1 MPSKVSSFLR
11 YFYVIDIFGL
21 KTEFQIDQKPKFKT
35 MSGAF
40 FTLVYVGFIIL
51 LFFSF
56 GGDMINRTGPETS
69 VSQIFQAS
77 PSPTIVS
84 RDNYMFVFGLQDSTA
99 THFIDEEIYSATL
112 TYSSRDPKT
121 RQDSVKIIPIER
133 CEEANL
139 PKEPKLVEYFKNQ
152 ANNLSDL
159 YCIAKN
165 YTEPLV
171 LQGAWDQSQYNFF
184 RLYISPCNSSQRTCK
199 SEAAINDMLK
209 SGYYAYYNTD
219 YLFDLRN
226 YETPANIIGRDYF
239 TGTTTKIKKIINHYL
254 RTNHLYD
261 DHGWITDSPRETDNF
276 SFDNDQTSF
285 ELLTQTDN
293 IVDMVV
299 RKLAYET
306 ILTRKYKK
314 IQNVFAE
321 MTGFLQIIFV
331 ALYIISGPFIKK
343 EYYESLT
350 NSIYNFEI
358 DADPLIKKKEIS
370 KKGGDKILDQKEKL
384 QNLKTIMMGT
394 EKENDSQE
402 IVSEKLSQAHIKK
415 KKKNDEELVNCLFK
429 LKQSPLNL
437 SYREMMKGIFVKEPD
452 LEIKKAQ
459 RNTGV
464 SSIFS
469 QLDIKFVLKKFAEID
484 KLKMLLLNEDQYH
497 LFEYLPK
504 PVITKNAKINLNY
517 IEKQDCKTPIRQS
530 MTERKSSFFVHQ
542 NDLVLKAK
550 TVQKAFENIIN
561 KPEMNETDKKLIQSL
576 DMDILKVLEANANV
590 DDSPKNK
597 TSKFRVF
604 EQTHEKL
611 AIEMDSLGDVGRESV
626 FSEKKEE
633 IVTDRNAELMNTFK
647 STDSKK

>member
-1 MPSKVSSFLR
+1 
-11 YFYVIDIFGL
+11 
-21 KTEFQIDQKPKFKT
+21 
-35 MSGAF
+35 
-40 FTLVYVGFIIL
+40 
-51 LFFSF
+51 
-56 GGDMINRTGPETS
+56 
-69 VSQIFQAS
+69 
-77 PSPTIVS
+77 
-84 RDNYMFVFGLQDSTA
+84 
-99 THFIDEEIYSATL
+99 
-112 TYSSRDPKT
+112 
-121 RQDSVKIIPIER
+121 
-133 CEEANL
+133 
-139 PKEPKLVEYFKNQ
+139 
-152 ANNLSDL
+152 
-159 YCIAKN
+159 
-165 YTEPLV
+165 
-171 LQGAWDQSQYNFF
+171 
-184 RLYISPCNSSQRTCK
+184 
-199 SEAAINDMLK
+199 
-209 SGYYAYYNTD
+209 
-219 YLFDLRN
+219 
-226 YETPANIIGRDYF
+226 
-239 TGTTTKIKKIINHYL
+239 
-254 RTNHLYD
+254 
-261 DHGWITDSPRETDNF
+261 
-276 SFDNDQTSF
+276 
-285 ELLTQTDN
+285 
-293 IVDMVV
+293 
-299 RKLAYET
+299 
-306 ILTRKYKK
+306 
-314 IQNVFAE
+314 
-321 MTGFLQIIFV
+321 
-331 ALYIISGPFIKK
+331 
-343 EYYESLT
+343 
-350 NSIYNFEI
+350 
-358 DADPLIKKKEIS
+358 
-370 KKGGDKILDQKEKL
+370 
-384 QNLKTIMMGT
+384 
-394 EKENDSQE
+394 
-402 IVSEKLSQAHIKK
+402 
-415 KKKNDEELVNCLFK
+415 
-429 LKQSPLNL
+429 
-437 SYREMMKGIFVKEPD
+437 MMKGIFVKEPD